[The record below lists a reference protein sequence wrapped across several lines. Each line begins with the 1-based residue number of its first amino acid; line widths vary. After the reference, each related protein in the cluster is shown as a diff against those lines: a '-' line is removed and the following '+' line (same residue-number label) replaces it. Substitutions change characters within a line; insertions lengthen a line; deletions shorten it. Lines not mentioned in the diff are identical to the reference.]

1 MSSPTVT
8 PSFGDESYTAF
19 SAPPVAGLPPIDG
32 RFKVAGSKRSRAFW
46 TDVKGLSRAKFWEPN
61 RGMIRVLTVDMD
73 MPDSETRLA
82 VACMM
87 GRVPLP
93 DAYVVNAYKGTLQ
106 ASWWLNP
113 FPSRFLSD
121 EDDTT
126 AWLYSRVLESL
137 RLRLHGDPHFTDG
150 RRRNPYCTD
159 GQRVMVSSSAHIRSL
174 SSLRSW
180 LEERDAF
187 DDGRRGKSHSRLV
200 AAAWSHVNDGVK
212 GDVIP
217 LRSHPTAIKGSR
229 NSTVFAAAV
238 AAARN
243 GEDPMEAARGVQCSP
258 PLSEREIVAV
268 VKSAQRCS
276 VKPAPSVRARTRAHA
291 HASTSH
297 AVTSTLSLG
306 AVCAKWGSRGGR
318 ANTPGQRDA
327 RRRNLALGARSN
339 SLRHAATRDRCL
351 LWLRRYGETGL
362 RLLAVGGSMAGASVV
377 AIARGLGVSR
387 QTVYRCLSE
396 IASMLATGSI
406 RQHGRR
412 TIMGA
417 AHGSVSSLAYEVA
430 RKGGELGARLRHEG
444 LTLLRPGAR
453 PPDPTS
459 PTCAVLLLMGN
470 VPIPVEVTA

>member
-8 PSFGDESYTAF
+8 PGFGDESYAAF
-19 SAPPVAGLPPIDG
+19 SASPVAGLPTIGG
-32 RFKVAGSKRSRAFW
+32 RFRVAGSKRSRASW
-46 TDVKGLSRAKFWEPN
+46 TDAAGLSRARFWEPN
-61 RGMIRVLTVDMD
+61 RGMVRVLTVDMD

-93 DAYVVNAYKGTLQ
+93 DAYVVNAGKGTLQ
-106 ASWWLNP
+106 ASWWLDP
-113 FPSRFLSD
+113 FPSRLLSD

-150 RRRNPYCTD
+150 RRRNPYCAD
-159 GQRVMVSSSAHIRSL
+159 GQRVMVSSSAHVRSL

-180 LEERDAF
+180 LEARGAF

-200 AAAWSHVNDGVK
+200 AAAWSHVNDGVR

-217 LRSHPTAIKGSR
+217 RDPRPAAVKGSR

-243 GEDPMEAARGVQCSP
+243 GDDPLEAARRVRCSP
-258 PLSEREIVAV
+258 PLSDREIKSV
-268 VKSAQRCS
+268 VKSAERCAM
-276 VKPAPSVRARTRAHA
+276 KPAPSVRARTRAH
-291 HASTSH
+291 S
-297 AVTSTLSLG
+297 STLSDDPSGPSLG
-306 AVCAKWGSRGGR
+306 AVCAQWGSRGGR
-318 ANTPGQRDA
+318 ANTQGQRDA

-351 LWLRRYGETGL
+351 LWLRRYGEAGL
-362 RLLAVGGSMAGASVV
+362 RLVAAGGALAGVSVR

-387 QTVYRCLSE
+387 QTVCRCLSE
-396 IASMLATGSI
+396 IASMLATGAV
-406 RQHGRR
+406 RQRGRR
-412 TIMGA
+412 PVGGMAPGV
-417 AHGSVSSLAYEVA
+417 VSSLAYEVA
-430 RKGGELGARLRHEG
+430 RKGGAFGARLRHAG
-444 LTLLRPGAR
+444 LTLLKPGGR

-459 PTCAVLLLMGN
+459 PSCAAVLLMDNAPMPMG
-470 VPIPVEVTA
+470 VAA